1 MHRFCTYW
9 LPMFLCG
16 WLLVGCGSSKTS
28 AGSGLHFT
36 PAPLAR
42 TAPVTESAP
51 AALASCKRAITEA
64 AKLPTQSKSELA
76 EVCGKINGVI
86 ADDQRLIK
94 VVCNE
99 VANSSS
105 GADAPD
111 RSRARSECL
120 VKARRLE

>member
-1 MHRFCTYW
+1 MHRFCAYW
-9 LPMFLCG
+9 LTMLLCG
-16 WLLVGCGSSKTS
+16 WLLAGCGSSKTS
-28 AGSGLHFT
+28 TGPHFT

-42 TAPVTESAP
+42 TAPITESTP
-51 AALASCKRAITEA
+51 AALTACKRAITEV
-64 AKLPTQSKSELA
+64 AKLSAQSKDELA

-105 GADAPD
+105 GVDATE
-111 RSRARSECL
+111 RSHARSECL